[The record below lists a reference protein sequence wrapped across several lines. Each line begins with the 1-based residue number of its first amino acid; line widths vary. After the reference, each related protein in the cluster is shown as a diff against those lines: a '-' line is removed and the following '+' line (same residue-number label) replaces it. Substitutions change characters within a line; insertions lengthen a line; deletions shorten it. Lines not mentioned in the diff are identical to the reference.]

1 MPYLFSRWHTYS
13 SPRGHLRFVGAAACM
28 AVCLTHPID
37 QTKIR
42 TQTLPPN
49 LRQNV
54 LQTALTS
61 VQHGGVK
68 GLWTG
73 LSASLLR
80 QCTYG
85 AARFGIYGW
94 LKDRGS
100 RVKGGH
106 QVPLW
111 VNGAVAGVAAG
122 VVGAPAGKSS
132 MSFHPYLASE
142 PLNRFMSPQ
151 PLSQL

>member
-1 MPYLFSRWHTYS
+1 
-13 SPRGHLRFVGAAACM
+13 M

-61 VQHGGVK
+61 IQDGGVK

-100 RVKGGH
+100 RIKGGY

-111 VNGAVAGVAAG
+111 VNGAIAGVAAG
-122 VVGAPAGKSS
+122 VVGAPAGKSCGS
-132 MSFHPYLASE
+132 SSL
-142 PLNRFMSPQ
+142 PL
-151 PLSQL
+151 

>member
-1 MPYLFSRWHTYS
+1 
-13 SPRGHLRFVGAAACM
+13 
-28 AVCLTHPID
+28 
-37 QTKIR
+37 
-42 TQTLPPN
+42 
-49 LRQNV
+49 
-54 LQTALTS
+54 
-61 VQHGGVK
+61 
-68 GLWTG
+68 LWTG

-94 LKDRGS
+94 LKDRGKLK
-100 RVKGGH
+100 RGY

-142 PLNRFMSPQ
+142 PLNRFMFPQ